1 MRNIR
6 IALGQ
11 INAYVGD
18 LEKNTATII
27 DSTNKAIEQGADI
40 VVFPEL
46 SISGYPP
53 EDLLLRPSFLR
64 DCRNSLMKVVGKTSL
79 IPVIAGFPEYVEGN
93 VFNAAVLSYKGLIQH
108 IYRKIELP
116 NYGIFDEKRYFM
128 PGSKCFEFEL
138 NRCRILITICEDVWI
153 ENGLVENYA
162 KQSKPDVVINISASP
177 FYAGKL
183 ELRRNILSGFAV
195 RTRTTVCYLNIVG
208 GQDELV
214 FDGGSLVIAPNGTAI
229 NSAKRFCED
238 LLITDLSFDGP
249 SPQTSIN
256 ESKINIVYK
265 PAKKPPVAHNPFH
278 TMELTEEI
286 YETLV
291 LGTKD
296 YTQKNG
302 FTKVAIGLSGGID
315 SSLVAAIAVSA
326 LGKDNVMGVTMPSQ
340 YTSNETLSDA
350 RLLASNLDIALIQVP
365 IKTIYH
371 AYYNEL
377 EKFLDKTDSQI
388 ALENLQARIRGNI
401 LMTLSNCFGWLVLT
415 TGNKSETAVGYCT
428 LYGDMAGGFAVIK
441 DVPKMLVYKLSEYI
455 NTVAG
460 KELIPTGVITRA
472 PTAELRP
479 DQKDED
485 SLPPYNILD
494 KIVMLY
500 VEKDKS
506 SEQIAAHGIDIDLAK
521 KIIELIDKNEYKR
534 RQSPPGIK
542 ITPRAFGKDRRM
554 PVTNLYKNI

>member
-11 INAYVGD
+11 MNATVGD

-64 DCRNSLMKVVGKTSL
+64 DCRNSLMKVVEKTSR
-79 IPVIAGFPEYVEGN
+79 IPVITGFPEHVEGN
-93 VFNAAVLSYKGLIQH
+93 VFNAAALSYNGLIQH

-116 NYGIFDEKRYFM
+116 NYGIFDEKRYFI

-153 ENGLVENYA
+153 EHGLIETYA
-162 KQSKPDVVINISASP
+162 KQSRPDVVINISASP

-195 RTRTTVCYLNIVG
+195 LTHTTVCYLNIVG

-214 FDGGSLVIAPNGTAI
+214 FDGGSLVIAPSGKII

-238 LLITDLSFDGP
+238 LLITDLSFDTP
-249 SPQTSIN
+249 FLQTPMS
-256 ESKINIVYK
+256 ESEINIVCNPEK
-265 PAKKPPVAHNPFH
+265 KSPATHNPVNS
-278 TMELTEEI
+278 MELTEEV

-296 YTQKNG
+296 YTRKNG
-302 FTKVAIGLSGGID
+302 FKKVAIGLSGGID
-315 SSLVAAIAVSA
+315 SSLVAAIAVTA
-326 LGKDNVMGVTMPSQ
+326 LGKDNVMGITMPSQ
-340 YTSNETLSDA
+340 YTSHATLSDA
-350 RLLASNLDIALIQVP
+350 QLLASNLGIALIQVP
-365 IKTIYH
+365 IKTVYH

-377 EKFLDKTDSQI
+377 ETFLDKADSQI

-460 KELIPTGVITRA
+460 KPVIPTGVITRA
-472 PTAELRP
+472 PSAELRP

-485 SLPPYNILD
+485 SLPPYSILD
-494 KIVMLY
+494 KIVTLY

-506 SEQIAAHGIDIDLAK
+506 PEQIAAHGIDIDLAK
-521 KIIELIDKNEYKR
+521 KIIGLIDKNEYKR

>member
-1 MRNIR
+1 MRNLR

-11 INAYVGD
+11 MNAYVGD

-64 DCRNSLMKVVGKTSL
+64 DCRNSLMKVVEKTSR
-79 IPVIAGFPEYVEGN
+79 IPVIAGFPEHVEGN
-93 VFNAAVLSYKGLIQH
+93 VFNAAVLSYNGLIQH

-128 PGSKCFEFEL
+128 PGSNCFEFEL
-138 NRCRILITICEDVWI
+138 NKCRILITICEDVWI
-153 ENGLVENYA
+153 ENSIVENYA

-177 FYAGKL
+177 FYAEKL
-183 ELRRNILSGFAV
+183 ELRRNILSGFAI
-195 RTRTTVCYLNIVG
+195 RTHTTVCYINIIG

-214 FDGGSLVIAPNGTAI
+214 FDGGSLVIAPNGTTI

-238 LLITDLSFDGP
+238 LLITDLSFDGL

-265 PAKKPPVAHNPFH
+265 PAKKPPVSHNPSNSLV
-278 TMELTEEI
+278 MTEEV
-286 YETLV
+286 YKALV

-315 SSLVAAIAVSA
+315 SSLVASIAVAA

-340 YTSNETLSDA
+340 YTSSETLSDA
-350 RLLASNLDIALIQVP
+350 QLLASNLGIALIQVP
-365 IKTIYH
+365 IKTVYH

-377 EKFLDKTDSQI
+377 EKFLEKADSQI

-441 DVPKMLVYKLSEYI
+441 DVPKMLVYQLSEYI

-460 KELIPTGVITRA
+460 IPVIPEGVITRA
-472 PTAELRP
+472 PSAELRP

-500 VEKDKS
+500 VEEDKS
-506 SEQIAAHGIDIDLAK
+506 PEQIAAHGIDIDLAK
-521 KIIELIDKNEYKR
+521 KIVALIDKNEYKR